1 MECLDPTKVAE
12 LICEVLLPQL
22 DEPILTEDA
31 HHIRSYLI
39 QNAIDSE
46 KMESISGQTKE
57 LTQFLVS
64 NGEIDPND
72 DALMTELK
80 DAIWVLSVQLEGG
93 IQMLKLPVQWTHI
106 VSAVRHEMTNNIANK
121 MESILHTLP
130 PPNRYAGSQLVNAIN
145 SVRSPKLTL
154 VQKEYL
160 KALLKRAFPIE
171 TAVNDNDSYVHLLHY
186 LNWSVSKF

>member
-1 MECLDPTKVAE
+1 MEYLDPTKVAE
-12 LICEVLLPQL
+12 LVCEVLLPQL
-22 DEPILTEDA
+22 DEPILTENA

-39 QNAIDSE
+39 QNAVNSE
-46 KMESISGQTKE
+46 QMESISGQTND

-72 DALMTELK
+72 EALLTELN
-80 DAIWVLSVQLEGG
+80 DAIWILSVQLEGG
-93 IQMLKLPVQWTHI
+93 IQILKFPLQWTHI

-121 MESILHTLP
+121 MNSILHTLP

-154 VQKEYL
+154 VQKEYVQ
-160 KALLKRAFPIE
+160 ALLKRAFPIE
-171 TAVNDNDSYVHLLHY
+171 TAVNDNDSYVHLLHH
-186 LNWSVSKF
+186 LNWSLSKF